1 MSVEEVYFIPRENMT
16 SVYNSEDI
24 MDLSEK
30 AYFHFMNY
38 EEEILYILEEENVKG
53 LLSIG
58 DLERFYNDD
67 VNCFEVNQKYT
78 FLNSVD
84 YDEAVK
90 FFGRVRSVNEIP
102 VISANNR
109 LEGIIRYKKAE
120 ELRKLQRRT
129 LQEAKKNKW
138 YRNEIR
144 RFISSTKAK
153 VLLYAHHTPS
163 MRYEEYE
170 IWKKRQRNESDVKW
184 KGMEEDEWKI
194 FWGSEYEDGIADA
207 MEKEVKLS
215 NLVVSNGIAA
225 FSDRNGRCYQ
235 FIDGY
240 RVTKNN
246 PVAAERNIFMFG
258 PCIVLGGYCKDE
270 QTIETYLQDLLIRD
284 GYIEWKVLNRG
295 LFGPEYCYHSMF
307 AEKLT
312 ENDIV
317 IIWYEEKWL
326 PKKAARQLIF
336 QGDLTDVFDS
346 FPSLAD
352 YFVDSTWHCNYLV
365 NQRLAQRMYGDLC
378 ATGALDAPKRISI
391 PERIQNYYI
400 GWDIWKY
407 FSQYFEQYKLYKRT
421 GDGKSGAIVM
431 NCNPFTK
438 GHRYLIEQA
447 LKTVENLYIFVVEE
461 DKSYFKF
468 QDRLEMVRRG
478 VSDLAGVHVA
488 PSGRYIISQHT
499 FAQYFEKD
507 QIERVD
513 SMDYDVY
520 IFGEV
525 VAAGLGIQYR
535 FVGEEPLDQV
545 TRAYNDT
552 LKRILPDFG
561 VMVIEIPRITVEKC
575 GQEVVSATLV
585 RKALQEKD
593 MYMLEKLCP
602 ESTITY
608 LKEQRNL

>member
-1 MSVEEVYFIPRENMT
+1 MLFRDKIDYFLCEKMGLYLNGKQYKIIGRKRMRTERKMSVEEVYFIPRENMT

-163 MRYEEYE
+163 VRYEEYE

-215 NLVVSNGIAA
+215 KLVVSKCIPA
-225 FSDRNGRCYQ
+225 F
-235 FIDGY
+235 
-240 RVTKNN
+240 
-246 PVAAERNIFMFG
+246 
-258 PCIVLGGYCKDE
+258 
-270 QTIETYLQDLLIRD
+270 
-284 GYIEWKVLNRG
+284 
-295 LFGPEYCYHSMF
+295 
-307 AEKLT
+307 
-312 ENDIV
+312 
-317 IIWYEEKWL
+317 
-326 PKKAARQLIF
+326 
-336 QGDLTDVFDS
+336 
-346 FPSLAD
+346 
-352 YFVDSTWHCNYLV
+352 
-365 NQRLAQRMYGDLC
+365 
-378 ATGALDAPKRISI
+378 
-391 PERIQNYYI
+391 
-400 GWDIWKY
+400 
-407 FSQYFEQYKLYKRT
+407 
-421 GDGKSGAIVM
+421 
-431 NCNPFTK
+431 
-438 GHRYLIEQA
+438 
-447 LKTVENLYIFVVEE
+447 
-461 DKSYFKF
+461 
-468 QDRLEMVRRG
+468 
-478 VSDLAGVHVA
+478 
-488 PSGRYIISQHT
+488 
-499 FAQYFEKD
+499 
-507 QIERVD
+507 
-513 SMDYDVY
+513 
-520 IFGEV
+520 
-525 VAAGLGIQYR
+525 
-535 FVGEEPLDQV
+535 
-545 TRAYNDT
+545 
-552 LKRILPDFG
+552 
-561 VMVIEIPRITVEKC
+561 
-575 GQEVVSATLV
+575 
-585 RKALQEKD
+585 
-593 MYMLEKLCP
+593 
-602 ESTITY
+602 
-608 LKEQRNL
+608 